1 MSKSFYKEALLAI
14 VTEALKQPGKPVIIE
29 HTGLNEL
36 KKTIEQAQKQEE
48 LLGHYKDLAEVRKEL
63 YDLTINFKQSNK
75 DRMIVLFTQETLVS
89 DIIKEL
95 ENDKRTSRKVL
106 WK

>member
-1 MSKSFYKEALLAI
+1 MSISIIEEALDSVEFFIEDIEETTKLFIHQAK
-14 VTEALKQPGKPVIIE
+14 TAL
-29 HTGLNEL
+29 
-36 KKTIEQAQKQEE
+36 EQARKQEK

-89 DIIKEL
+89 NIIKEI
-95 ENDKRTSRKVL
+95 ENDK
-106 WK
+106 

>member
-36 KKTIEQAQKQEE
+36 KKALEKALKQEKLLE
-48 LLGHYKDLAEVRKEL
+48 LYRELMTVKDEIIFFSFNRSYDDDTEEKEKDLE
-63 YDLTINFKQSNK
+63 KQ
-75 DRMIVLFTQETLVS
+75 
-89 DIIKEL
+89 IKEL
-95 ENDKRTSRKVL
+95 ENDK
-106 WK
+106 